1 MSAIRLAIFV
11 WMLLLATTAHAELRA
26 LRSSKAAPDGL
37 RWVVVAEGYRD
48 AEREVFFADAGLLVD
63 ALFVDAT
70 YAFLSPHIEVHGLF
84 VASKEAGADHP
95 SKGIYVDTAFDGHY
109 EAFGVDR
116 LLVVANS
123 KVLAAVGAAVPSYD
137 LAIVLVN
144 DGAYGG
150 SGGPVPVASKH
161 IDSPAILRH
170 ELGHTVAG
178 LADTYE
184 TPYPGYPPGDD
195 EPNVCSAEH
204 LGALPWA
211 VWVEAGTP
219 IPTDVAL
226 ATGPYHP
233 IGAYEGARYLKTGM
247 YRPAP
252 TCLMRDL
259 ESDWCDVCREA
270 MVRSV
275 LSETFAIR
283 AASPAQTSPVVCA
296 ASGCPPFAVDITPH
310 PAATVQWLLNDIL
323 VGSGTTLA
331 IGHTASKPA
340 TLRAVAS
347 IESKMLSAPAE
358 ASLRRERSWT
368 LVAAGETDVGATPDH
383 DAVDS
388 SWPTLDGGNTNDA
401 GAQPT
406 PRTPAPGCSARAVPP
421 TPPQTW
427 LVLVAAVAV
436 ALHTRRRRY
445 G

>member
-1 MSAIRLAIFV
+1 MSGLR
-11 WMLLLATTAHAELRA
+11 LLAFAWIVLLSTAAHAELRA
-26 LRSSKAAPDGL
+26 LRSSKAAPDAL
-37 RWVVVAEGYRD
+37 RWVVVAEGYRE
-48 AEREVFFADAGLLVD
+48 AEREVFFADAGLLLD
-63 ALFVDAT
+63 ALFADAT
-70 YAFLSPHIEVHGLF
+70 YAFVSPHVEVHGLF
-84 VASKEAGADHP
+84 VSSPQAGADHP
-95 SKGIYVDTAFDGHY
+95 SKGVFVDTAFDAHY

-116 LLVVANS
+116 LLVVENS
-123 KVLAAVGAAVPSYD
+123 KVLAAVGAAMPSYD

-161 IDSPAILRH
+161 HASPEILRH

-226 ATGPYHP
+226 AAGPYHP
-233 IGAYEGARYLKTGM
+233 VGAYEGARYLKTGM

-259 ESDWCDVCREA
+259 KSDWCDVCREA
-270 MVRSV
+270 VVRSV

-283 AASPAQTSPVVCA
+283 AVSPAQSTPIVCA
-296 ASGCPPFAVDITPH
+296 QDGCPPFGVDITPH
-310 PAATVQWLLNDIL
+310 PAAKVQWLLNGIP
-323 VGSGTTLA
+323 VGIGTALK

-340 TLRAVAS
+340 TLKVVAS
-347 IESKMLSAPAE
+347 IESTMLSAPVAAALQHE
-358 ASLRRERSWT
+358 QSWT
-368 LVAAGETDVGATPDH
+368 LVAAGTMDVDVGPALDANDGVATAADAGIATDVGAD
-383 DAVDS
+383 
-388 SWPTLDGGNTNDA
+388 
-401 GAQPT
+401 PT
-406 PRTPAPGCSARAVPP
+406 PREPAPGCSARTMP
-421 TPPQTW
+421 TPAPWPW
-427 LVLVAAVAV
+427 LTLAAGMWIALVA
-436 ALHTRRRRY
+436 RRRRAR
-445 G
+445 